1 VLLQTRRLERL
12 SPGALQRIAEYRAK
26 WGRISAETSPAD
38 RSVVTRSVIEAYR
51 AAGLA
56 EPEVVWCAGPLELAS
71 RCREMRRGT
80 LGPSVRR
87 EVYDQ
92 PLAKVISCA
101 ESRVS
106 LGVRHAVIN
115 GTRSSAP
122 GAQTVNE
129 VVYAAVD
136 DSAPSLWSRLRR
148 GWRTGGFY
156 RFRDSGWSYPDY
168 AWLAACDYFI
178 SLCPEVIEV
187 PGIEPVLAIAAGSGW
202 VVPFAHVCWIG
213 ERPATIRR
221 DDRGRL
227 HSREGPALQYRDGLT
242 IYMWKGV
249 QVPDWMI
256 EHPDLITTAF
266 IDRHPDFLL
275 RRCMIEI
282 MTPEKYIAN
291 SGAVPVARDETGI
304 LWRKQWW
311 NNDAWAAVEVVNGT
325 PEPNGVYK
333 HYFLQVPPNVR
344 SAREAVAWTYG
355 MTESEYARLQVRT

>member
-1 VLLQTRRLERL
+1 MCE
-12 SPGALQRIAEYRAK
+12 GAVA
-26 WGRISAETSPAD
+26 
-38 RSVVTRSVIEAYR
+38 EAYR
-51 AAGLA
+51 AARLP
-56 EPEVVWCAGPLELAS
+56 EPEIIWCGGPLELS
-71 RCREMRRGT
+71 ERWRQMRRGSA
-80 LGPSVRR
+80 GSNVRR

-92 PLAKVISCA
+92 PLARVIGFA

-106 LGVRHAVIN
+106 LGVRHTVIN
-115 GTRSSAP
+115 GTRTAAP
-122 GAQTVNE
+122 GSQTVNE
-129 VVYAAVD
+129 VVGAAVD
-136 DSAPSLWSRLRR
+136 ELAPSFWMRLCQ
-148 GWRTGGFY
+148 GWRNRGLY

-168 AWLAACDYFI
+168 AWLAATDYFV
-178 SLCPEVIEV
+178 SLCADIVEIG
-187 PGIEPVLAIAAGSGW
+187 GIEPVLTLAAGSGW
-202 VVPFAHVCWIG
+202 VVPFANVCWIG
-213 ERPATIRR
+213 ERPAVIRR

-227 HSREGPALQYRDGLT
+227 HSRDGPALQYRDGLT
-242 IYMWKGV
+242 VYMWKGV

-256 EHPDLITTAF
+256 EHPDLITPAF

-282 MTPEKYIAN
+282 MTPERYIAS
-291 SGAVPVARDETGI
+291 SGAIPVARDETGI

-325 PEPNGVYK
+325 PESDGVYK